1 MPCSHAARMA
11 TRAIPDAD
19 SRWLLWLLVTAMC
32 WRHLLA
38 VLTVVPSQDGATYL
52 WMAVQF
58 ARGDLLVPV
67 TEVFSPLLPLLVAL
81 PVACGMDAF
90 EAGQLTC
97 CILGALA
104 IVPAHRAAE
113 LLAPGAGRWA
123 ALLMAVAPLPARL
136 CGEVYA
142 EPGFLFAAGTAV
154 VHGLR
159 CEPWRLGL
167 WTAIAFG
174 FRPDALVLA
183 LPFLALRP
191 RVLVGALVPV
201 LVAAVGYGWWRDAA
215 GAGFDPV
222 PRISFHASRDDLDGR
237 GDVLAN
243 LLQLP
248 VAMLEGLG
256 PVFLLALL
264 GARPPIAPSARRLGA
279 GLVLGLGGPLTFV
292 VRQRFT
298 VNLLPWLLP
307 FAGRALHAMD
317 ARWRTV
323 AVLLVLVHAGI
334 EGPRGRIEPSRLAD
348 REVGEFVGTQLA
360 PGETLVTEHARISWY
375 AGTRPGSPRKWDAPR
390 LVALAQEPAVGWVV
404 LDRDRADAGAVVA
417 ALGPAFARAELPQA
431 VADAAQ
437 RRGLL
442 LLRRVSR
449 DGPR

>member
-1 MPCSHAARMA
+1 MA
-11 TRAIPDAD
+11 TRAIPEAD
-19 SRWLLWLLVTAMC
+19 RRWLLWLLVAAMC

-38 VLTVVPSQDGATYL
+38 VLTPVPSQDGATYL
-52 WMAVQF
+52 WMAEQF
-58 ARGDLLVPV
+58 ARGDLLLPV
-67 TEVFSPLLPLLVAL
+67 TEVFSPLLPLLVAV

-90 EAGQLTC
+90 EAAQLTC

-104 IVPAHRAAE
+104 IVPAYRAGE
-113 LLAPGAGRWA
+113 LLSPGAGRWA
-123 ALLMAVAPLPARL
+123 ALLMAFAPLPARL

-142 EPGFLFAAGTAV
+142 EPGFLLAACTAV

-159 CEPWRLGL
+159 GEPWRLGW

-191 RVLVGALVPV
+191 RVVLGALAPL
-201 LVAAVGYGWWRDAA
+201 LVAAVGYGWWRHAA

-222 PRISFHASRDDLDGR
+222 PRIAFHASRDDLAGR

-248 VAMLEGLG
+248 VALLEGLG
-256 PVFLLALL
+256 PMVLLALL
-264 GARPPIAPSARRLGA
+264 GARPPFVRGVRRLAA
-279 GLVLGLGGPLTFV
+279 GTALGLAGPLTFV

-307 FAGRALHAMD
+307 LAGRALQAMHP
-317 ARWRTV
+317 RWRLPV
-323 AVLLVLVHAGI
+323 VLLVLVHAGL
-334 EGPRGRIEPSRLAD
+334 EGPRGRIDASRLAD
-348 REVGEFVGTQLA
+348 REVGEFLATQLV
-360 PGETLVTEHARISWY
+360 PGETVLTEHARISWY
-375 AGTRPGSPRKWDAPR
+375 AGTRPGAPRKWDAAR
-390 LVALAQEPAVGWVV
+390 LVAMAQDPAVAWVA
-404 LDRDRADAGAVVA
+404 LDRDRADAAEVEAGLGA
-417 ALGPAFARAELPQA
+417 AFARADLPEST
-431 VADAAQ
+431 ADAAQ
-437 RRGLL
+437 RRGLV

>member
-1 MPCSHAARMA
+1 MA
-11 TRAIPDAD
+11 TRAIPAAD

-58 ARGDLLVPV
+58 AHGDLLNPV

-90 EAGQLTC
+90 EAAQLTC

-104 IVPAHRAAE
+104 IVPAYRAAE
-113 LLAPGAGRWA
+113 LLVPGAGRWA
-123 ALLMAVAPLPARL
+123 ALLMATAPLPARL

-142 EPGFLFAAGTAV
+142 EPGFLFAACTAV
-154 VHGLR
+154 VHGVR
-159 CEPWRLGL
+159 GESWRLGL
-167 WTAIAFG
+167 WSAVAFG
-174 FRPDALVLA
+174 FRPDALVLV
-183 LPFLALRP
+183 LPFLAMRP
-191 RVLVGALVPV
+191 AKLLGAFVP
-201 LVAAVGYGWWRDAA
+201 LLTVAIGYGWWRHVA

-222 PRISFHASRDDLDGR
+222 PRIAFHASRDDLAGR

-243 LLQLP
+243 LVQLP
-248 VAMLEGLG
+248 IALLEGLG
-256 PVFLLALL
+256 PILLLGLL
-264 GARPPIAPSARRLGA
+264 GARPPLVPAARRLGA
-279 GLVLGLGGPLTFV
+279 GLLLGLAGPLTFV

-307 FAGRALHAMD
+307 FAGRALQAME

-323 AVLLVLVHAGI
+323 ALLLVLVHAGI
-334 EGPRGRIEPSRLAD
+334 EGPRGRIQPSRLAD
-348 REVGEFVGTQLA
+348 REVGEFVGMQLA
-360 PGETLVTEHARISWY
+360 PGETLLTEHARISWY
-375 AGTRPGSPRKWDAPR
+375 AGTRPGAPRKWDAAR
-390 LVALAQEPAVGWVV
+390 LLAMAQESTVAWVV
-404 LDRDRADAGAVVA
+404 LDRDRADAAEIA
-417 ALGPAFARAELPQA
+417 AGLGPAFARAELPQS

-437 RRGLL
+437 RRGLM

>member
-1 MPCSHAARMA
+1 MA
-11 TRAIPDAD
+11 TRAIPAAD

-58 ARGDLLVPV
+58 AHGDLLNPV

-90 EAGQLTC
+90 EAAQLTC

-104 IVPAHRAAE
+104 IVPAYRAAE
-113 LLAPGAGRWA
+113 LLVPGAGRWA
-123 ALLMAVAPLPARL
+123 ALLMATAPLPARL

-142 EPGFLFAAGTAV
+142 EPGFLFAACTAV
-154 VHGLR
+154 VHGVR
-159 CEPWRLGL
+159 GESWRLGL
-167 WTAIAFG
+167 WSAVAFG
-174 FRPDALVLA
+174 FRPDALVLV
-183 LPFLALRP
+183 LPFLAMRP
-191 RVLVGALVPV
+191 AKLLGAFVP
-201 LVAAVGYGWWRDAA
+201 LLTVAIGYGWWRHVA

-222 PRISFHASRDDLDGR
+222 PRIAFHASRDDLAGR

-243 LLQLP
+243 LVQLP
-248 VAMLEGLG
+248 IALLEGLG
-256 PVFLLALL
+256 PVLLLGLL
-264 GARPPIAPSARRLGA
+264 GARPPLVPAARRLGA
-279 GLVLGLGGPLTFV
+279 GLLLGLAGPLTFV

-307 FAGRALHAMD
+307 FAGRALQAMD

-323 AVLLVLVHAGI
+323 ALLLVLVHAGI
-334 EGPRGRIEPSRLAD
+334 EGPRGRIQPSRLAD
-348 REVGEFVGTQLA
+348 REVGEFVGMQLA
-360 PGETLVTEHARISWY
+360 PGETLLTEHARISWY
-375 AGTRPGSPRKWDAPR
+375 AGTRPGAPRKWDAAR
-390 LVALAQEPAVGWVV
+390 LLAMAQESTVAWVV
-404 LDRDRADAGAVVA
+404 LDRDRADAAEIA
-417 ALGPAFARAELPQA
+417 AGLGPAFARAELPQS

-437 RRGLL
+437 RRGLM